1 MTALGCVLMTNNELK
16 LIKENSRLKLGIAIL
31 IEEMTGNKEYRD
43 IRKFLE
49 DILVDNKEKLNK
61 ESFLERWEKKQNESS

>member
-1 MTALGCVLMTNNELK
+1 MTNSELK
-16 LIKENSRLKLGIAIL
+16 LIKENSRLKLGIIAL
-31 IEEMTGNKEYRD
+31 IEEMTGIKEYRN

-61 ESFLERWEKKQNESS
+61 ESFLERWGKKQNENS